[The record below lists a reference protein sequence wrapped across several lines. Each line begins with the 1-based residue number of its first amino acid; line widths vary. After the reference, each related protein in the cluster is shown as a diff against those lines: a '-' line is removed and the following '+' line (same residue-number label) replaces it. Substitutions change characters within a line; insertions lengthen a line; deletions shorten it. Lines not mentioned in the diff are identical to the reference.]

1 MSDTGVGIAAED
13 QERIFERFYRAD
25 NPLQVEAGGAGVGL
39 AIVKSLVEAH
49 GGRIW
54 VESWVGEGSVFSF
67 LLPVAQSAPQGQDDR
82 NTEVLLHRSPL

>member
-1 MSDTGVGIAAED
+1 VADTGVGIAAED

-25 NPLQVEAGGAGVGL
+25 NPLQVEAGGVGVGL

-54 VESWVGEGSVFSF
+54 VESRVGEGSVFSF
-67 LLPVAQSAPQGQDDR
+67 ILPVAQSALQQRGDGNAKAAR
-82 NTEVLLHRSPL
+82 R